1 MAQDDY
7 YYEIQ
12 LTNKQLVFYFMAG
25 ASGLILSFLAGVMVG
40 RGVEGS
46 ALGAVET
53 RPVAEERVVAEQSP
67 AAAAATPAP
76 SDYSYP
82 QRLESDKPEEGLEK
96 KGAAGAPA
104 AATHAASPAAG
115 GAHGA
120 TAAAAAAHAASPTPT
135 SAHAATPTPAATRS
149 QAPALPPV
157 PTPRPATS
165 TAPAVAPTPAPVAT
179 PTPAPAPA
187 SVRPAGPLPK
197 AQPSTAAGFGI
208 QVGAFKDKASADSV
222 VKSLKARGFP
232 AYTVTPAGKSGGLFT
247 VRVGIYRDRAD
258 AEAVQGRL
266 NDDKFKPYII
276 KQ

>member
-40 RGVEGS
+40 RGVEGG
-46 ALGAVET
+46 AMGAVET
-53 RPVAEERVVAEQSP
+53 RPVSEERVVAEQAQP
-67 AAAAATPAP
+67 QATATPAP

-96 KGAAGAPA
+96 KGAAAGVTPA
-104 AATHAASPAAG
+104 AARS
-115 GAHGA
+115 
-120 TAAAAAAHAASPTPT
+120 
-135 SAHAATPTPAATRS
+135 ATPAPLLTPAAARS
-149 QAPALPPV
+149 QAQPLPPV
-157 PTPRPATS
+157 PTPRPTTTPAAAAP
-165 TAPAVAPTPAPVAT
+165 APAVATTPAPT
-179 PTPAPAPA
+179 PQRA
-187 SVRPAGPLPK
+187 SGPMPK
-197 AQPSTAAGFGI
+197 AQPTTAAGFAI
-208 QVGAFKDKASADSV
+208 QVGAFRDKASADTV
-222 VKSLKARGFP
+222 VKSLKTRGFP
-232 AYTVTPAGKSGGLFT
+232 AYTVAPAANSGGLFT

-258 AEAVQGRL
+258 AESVQGRL

>member
-46 ALGAVET
+46 AMGAVET
-53 RPVAEERVVAEQSP
+53 RPVSEERVIAEQAQP
-67 AAAAATPAP
+67 QATPTPAP

-96 KGAAGAPA
+96 KPAAGSVAPA
-104 AATHAASPAAG
+104 AARSVTPA
-115 GAHGA
+115 
-120 TAAAAAAHAASPTPT
+120 P
-135 SAHAATPTPAATRS
+135 TPTPAAARS
-149 QAPALPPV
+149 QAQALPPV
-157 PTPRPATS
+157 PTPRPTTTPAAAAPAPAAP
-165 TAPAVAPTPAPVAT
+165 APAVATTPAPT
-179 PTPAPAPA
+179 PQRANGAM
-187 SVRPAGPLPK
+187 PK
-197 AQPSTAAGFGI
+197 AQATTAAGFAI
-208 QVGAFKDKASADSV
+208 QVGAFRDKASADTV
-222 VKSLKARGFP
+222 VKSLKTRGFP
-232 AYTVTPAGKSGGLFT
+232 AYTVAPAANSGGLFT

-258 AEAVQGRL
+258 AESVQGRL

>member
-1 MAQDDY
+1 VAQDDY

-53 RPVAEERVVAEQSP
+53 RPVSEERVVAEQPQAQASS
-67 AAAAATPAP
+67 TPAP

-96 KGAAGAPA
+96 KGAASVTPA
-104 AATHAASPAAG
+104 AARS
-115 GAHGA
+115 
-120 TAAAAAAHAASPTPT
+120 ASPTP
-135 SAHAATPTPAATRS
+135 AAARS
-149 QAPALPPV
+149 QATTLPPV
-157 PTPRPATS
+157 PTPRPAS
-165 TAPAVAPTPAPVAT
+165 TPTATTPAPAVATTPAPS
-179 PTPAPAPA
+179 PQRA
-187 SVRPAGPLPK
+187 SGPLPK
-197 AQPSTAAGFGI
+197 AQPTTAAGFAI
-208 QVGAFKDKASADSV
+208 QVGAFRDKASSDTV
-222 VKSLKARGFP
+222 VKSLKTRGFP
-232 AYTVTPAGKSGGLFT
+232 AYTVPPAANSGGLFT

>member
-53 RPVAEERVVAEQSP
+53 RPVSEERVVAEQPQAQATS
-67 AAAAATPAP
+67 TPAP

-96 KGAAGAPA
+96 KGAAAS
-104 AATHAASPAAG
+104 AASVTSSSARS
-115 GAHGA
+115 
-120 TAAAAAAHAASPTPT
+120 ASPIPT
-135 SAHAATPTPAATRS
+135 STPAAT
-149 QAPALPPV
+149 
-157 PTPRPATS
+157 TPATP
-165 TAPAVAPTPAPVAT
+165 APAVATTPAPSPQRAN
-179 PTPAPAPA
+179 
-187 SVRPAGPLPK
+187 GPLPK
-197 AQPSTAAGFGI
+197 AQPTTAAGFAI
-208 QVGAFKDKASADSV
+208 QVGAFRDKASADTV
-222 VKSLKARGFP
+222 VKSLKTRGLP
-232 AYTVTPAGKSGGLFT
+232 AYTVAPAANSGGLFT